1 MTGRVLVVGLG
12 NPDRGDD
19 GAGAAVVERLIGGRV
34 PDGVS
39 LTTRADDLLAMLGEW
54 SGLDALIC
62 VDAAASSGA
71 PGRIHRFNLAD
82 STLPREFSAPA
93 SSHALGLADALA
105 MGKVLGLLP
114 PAVIVFA
121 IEGETF
127 ETGAAMSEAVES
139 AINEAAD
146 LVRAEL
152 RRLRQ
157 TEHTDA

>member
-1 MTGRVLVVGLG
+1 MTSRVLVVGLG

-19 GAGAAVVERLIGGRV
+19 GAGAAVVERLRDRV
-34 PDGVS
+34 PDEAS
-39 LTTRADDLLAMLGEW
+39 LTTRAGDLLAMLGEW
-54 SGLDALIC
+54 SGFDALIC
-62 VDAAASSGA
+62 VDAAASMGA
-71 PGRIHRFNLAD
+71 PGRLHCFNLAENP
-82 STLPREFSAPA
+82 LPREFSAPA

-114 PAVIVFA
+114 PTVIVFA

-127 ETGAAMSEAVES
+127 ETGASMSRPVASV
-139 AINEAAD
+139 INEAAD

-152 RRLRQ
+152 QRLRQ